1 MSTSSPS
8 SSRAAPLR
16 PGARV
21 AVVAPSGAF
30 EPARL
35 EAGMAL
41 ISSWGLQPVP
51 AAHLGARFRYT
62 AGTAAER
69 ALDLRSALTDPEIDA
84 IWFARGGYG
93 TAQLLDAA
101 PWTALGGRP
110 LIGFSDATAAFA
122 RLSRQGL
129 AGGLHAPVLQS
140 LADLADA
147 PSQAALRALLLEG
160 VAPNLPGA
168 QVAGPDRAVAG
179 PLVGGNLCVLASLCG
194 TPDQLD
200 ARGKI
205 VLLEDIGEPP
215 YKVDRMLSQLRQ
227 AGCLRG
233 ALGLALGTFTRC
245 DPAADAGY
253 SLLDVILD
261 VLDGLDLPVV
271 AGLPV
276 GHGPENHPWWVG
288 APHRLDAGGLW
299 PLPAGLEA

>member
-8 SSRAAPLR
+8 QGAPAPLR
-16 PGARV
+16 PGSRV
-21 AVVAPSGAF
+21 AVVAPSGIF

-41 ISSWGLQPVP
+41 IASWGLQPVP
-51 AAHLGARFRYT
+51 SAHVGARFRYT
-62 AGTAAER
+62 AGTAAQR
-69 ALDLRSALTDPEIDA
+69 ALDLRAALTDPEIDA
-84 IWFARGGYG
+84 VWFARGGYG

-129 AGGLHAPVLQS
+129 AGGLHAPVLHS
-140 LADLADA
+140 LADLADG

-160 VAPNLPGA
+160 VTPGLPGA
-168 QVAGPDRAVAG
+168 QVAGPDRVVEG

-200 ARGKI
+200 ARGRV
-205 VLLEDIGEPP
+205 VLLEDIAEPP
-215 YKVDRMLSQLRQ
+215 YKIDRMLSQLRQ

-233 ALGLALGTFTRC
+233 ALGLALGNFTRC
-245 DPAADAGY
+245 DPPADADY
-253 SLLDVILD
+253 SLMNVILD
-261 VLDGLDLPVV
+261 VLDGLDLPVI

-276 GHGPENHPWWVG
+276 GHGAENHPWWVG
-288 APHRLDAGGLW
+288 APYRLDAGGLS
-299 PLPAGLEA
+299 PLPAGWSA